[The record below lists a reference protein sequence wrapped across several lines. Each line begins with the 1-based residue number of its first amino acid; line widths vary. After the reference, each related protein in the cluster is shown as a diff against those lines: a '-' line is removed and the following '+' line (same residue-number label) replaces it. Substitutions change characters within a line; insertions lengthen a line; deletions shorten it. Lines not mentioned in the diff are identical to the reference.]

1 MRYLKH
7 IKGVLLSIS
16 ICILMILLTGC
27 GKSSDGLVG
36 KELKG
41 VVDGKTDAIFTFKD
55 DGTFKVV
62 SAQGKPNAGE
72 EFTGKY
78 EIKEENS
85 KNI

>member
-72 EFTGKY
+72 EFHRK
-78 EIKEENS
+78 I
-85 KNI
+85 

>member
-1 MRYLKH
+1 MYFGY
-7 IKGVLLSIS
+7 IINW
-16 ICILMILLTGC
+16 MW
-27 GKSSDGLVG
+27 KSSDGLAG
-36 KELKG
+36 REFKG

-78 EIKEENS
+78 EVKRR
-85 KNI
+85 K

>member
-36 KELKG
+36 KELK
-41 VVDGKTDAIFTFKD
+41 V
-55 DGTFKVV
+55 
-62 SAQGKPNAGE
+62 
-72 EFTGKY
+72 
-78 EIKEENS
+78 
-85 KNI
+85 

>member
-27 GKSSDGLVG
+27 GKVAMVLLE
-36 KELKG
+36 KLKG

-78 EIKEENS
+78 MK
-85 KNI
+85 